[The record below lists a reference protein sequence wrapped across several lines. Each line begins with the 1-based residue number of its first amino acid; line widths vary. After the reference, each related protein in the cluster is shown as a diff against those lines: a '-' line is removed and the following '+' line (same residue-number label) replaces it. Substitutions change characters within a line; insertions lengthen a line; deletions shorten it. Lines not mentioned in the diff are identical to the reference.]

1 MSAPKTR
8 LLGCTID
15 ALRLEGAVQQ
25 LLDWS
30 ADAAAPCRYVVTP
43 NVNHVVLLEHHRG
56 LQAAY
61 ADAAMVLADGTPL
74 VLASRLLRR
83 GLPERVAGSDL
94 VPALLAAANAH
105 GTAEEAAELRV
116 FLLGAMPGVAVRA
129 AENIRQR
136 WPHVRVV
143 GTLSPPLG
151 FEHDDA
157 ENEKIL
163 SAIADARPNVLVVG
177 LGAPKQELWVHAH
190 RGRLTGCVVLCAGA
204 AIDFLAGEKPRAPR
218 WMRAAGIEWLHRI
231 ASEPRR
237 LVGRYWRDAR
247 VFPRLLWRELR
258 AGS

>member
-1 MSAPKTR
+1 MSASKTR

-15 ALRLEGAVQQ
+15 TLRLEGAVEQ

-30 ADAAAPCRYVVTP
+30 AEADAPCRYVVTP
-43 NVNHVVLLEHHRG
+43 NVNHVVLLEDHRG
-56 LQAAY
+56 LQSAY
-61 ADAAMVLADGTPL
+61 ADAAMVLADGMPL
-74 VLASRLLRR
+74 ILASRLLRR

-94 VPALLAAANAH
+94 VPALLAAANAR
-105 GTAEEAAELRV
+105 GARDGNQELRL
-116 FLLGAMPGVAVRA
+116 FLLGAMPGVAARA
-129 AENIRQR
+129 AQNIERQ

-151 FEHDDA
+151 FERDEV

-163 SAIADARPNVLVVG
+163 AAIAEARPNVLAVG
-177 LGAPKQELWVHAH
+177 LGAPKQELWVHANRH
-190 RGRLTGCVVLCAGA
+190 RIAGCVALCIGA
-204 AIDFLAGEKPRAPR
+204 SIDFLAGEKPRAPR

-258 AGS
+258 AQG